1 MKPSDI
7 CTLLHVNLWW
17 ALAVCVSFS
26 RGEDAV
32 ANPLLRSLE
41 CSQEETHS
49 CSQGNVTSTS
59 WSGRGCFCDDFCGE
73 YGDCCYD
80 AEKDVDLGP
89 ASEAGRHRCVS
100 LVRDKGRYM
109 RASCPSGWVD
119 EEVAALCRAASPEQ
133 MSFREDPLLHVPVT
147 SRTSNVTYANY
158 QCAVCHNDTHD
169 VVFWNVDLKCPSLTG
184 PSEVEVNATTV
195 FREGQWGVVVNGSEQ
210 EVHKCNLT
218 LSLGNIWKFPGRSC
232 RLVVDKCMENWH
244 DEAIEK
250 LCHSYTSHVRI
261 NGEVYKNSFC
271 ATCNNAS
278 SIYPICNP
286 RYYYYDEADE
296 DVSFDY
302 GVRFGVPSAPPQPFT
317 MLIDFTCRNGNNK
330 VGESCVYDPFSNKYR
345 DLGEIKDLIHPDTPG
360 NATAPPLS
368 DGTCR
373 NETIFKDDY
382 IMVNDTVVIKVSNRT
397 YYPGEYE
404 VVEEGVLVCSFASDK
419 YTAAMGWVT
428 LAGLSASS
436 LCLVLHLVAFALV
449 PHLRNLHGRNVAS
462 LSVSLLGAYVS
473 FILSVFAETS
483 TTECYVFAVLIYYLF
498 LTSFSWMNVLG
509 FDVFYTFRRS
519 RVRSGEQWKR
529 FLVYS
534 AYGWVLPACAVAAV
548 VAVDQT
554 RPPGFPPEF
563 LPSLGQHLCWF
574 GRRKALLAFFG
585 APLIASIIM
594 NVALFVAT
602 TASIT
607 KTRQSEMR
615 KTSPSEPKK
624 EFLLYL
630 RLAVLMG
637 ITWITA
643 VVASYLEEE
652 VLWYVFIL
660 LNTLQGLFIFLAFTC
675 RTKVWEAIAQPCQ
688 ASSSVSCC
696 RRQESVPPASDQS
709 GMFSSSTSTNMTP
722 ADSDMSIHSSNTVL
736 TLKFSTISAV

>member
-17 ALAVCVSFS
+17 ALAVCISFS
-26 RGEDAV
+26 RGEDAA
-32 ANPLLRSLE
+32 ANPLRRSLA

-49 CSQGNVTSTS
+49 CRQGKVTSTS
-59 WSGRGCFCDDFCGE
+59 WSGRGCLCDDLCGE
-73 YGDCCYD
+73 YGDCCHD

-100 LVRDKGRYM
+100 LVKDEGQHM

-119 EEVAALCRAASPEQ
+119 EKVAALCRAASLEQ
-133 MSFREDPLLHVPVT
+133 MSFREDPLLHMPVT

-158 QCAVCHNDTHD
+158 QCAVCHSDTHD
-169 VVFWNVDLKCPSLTG
+169 VVFWNVDLKCPSLIG
-184 PSEVEVNATTV
+184 PSEVE
-195 FREGQWGVVVNGSEQ
+195 
-210 EVHKCNLT
+210 
-218 LSLGNIWKFPGRSC
+218 
-232 RLVVDKCMENWH
+232 
-244 DEAIEK
+244 
-250 LCHSYTSHVRI
+250 Y
-261 NGEVYKNSFC
+261 
-271 ATCNNAS
+271 
-278 SIYPICNP
+278 
-286 RYYYYDEADE
+286 
-296 DVSFDY
+296 
-302 GVRFGVPSAPPQPFT
+302 
-317 MLIDFTCRNGNNK
+317 RN
-330 VGESCVYDPFSNKYR
+330 
-345 DLGEIKDLIHPDTPG
+345 LGEIAVKKDLIHPDTAG
-360 NATAPPLS
+360 NATVPRHN

-373 NETIFKDDY
+373 NETILKDDY

-397 YYPGEYE
+397 YYPGAYE
-404 VVEEGVLVCSFASDK
+404 VVKEGVLVCSFASDK
-419 YTAAMGWVT
+419 YSDAMGWVT

-473 FILSVFAETS
+473 YILSVFAETS

-602 TASIT
+602 TVSIA
-607 KTRQSEMR
+607 KTMQSEVR

-637 ITWITA
+637 ITWITS

-660 LNTLQGLFIFLAFTC
+660 LNTLQGVFIFLAFTC

-688 ASSSVSCC
+688 APSSVSCC
-696 RRQESVPPASDQS
+696 RRQESEPPASDQS